1 MEKPWCDYV
10 WGLFLNTYFIRIPIE
25 RHASYHLS
33 HTTGPLFMIVSA
45 AFGAFFVPIGDTA
58 DRLSVSLTAMLTAV
72 AFQFNVASQLPDAGY
87 ITAIDKYILLA
98 FFTLFFVIIE
108 NMFMSCTALDNWD
121 SHEEIDIFVGLFVY
135 GLWVI
140 YNVFF

>member
-45 AFGAFFVPIGDTA
+45 AFGAFFVPIEDAA

-87 ITAIDKYILLA
+87 NTAIDKYILFA
-98 FFTLFFVIIE
+98 FFTHFVVIIE
-108 NMFMSCTALDNWD
+108 NMFMSSIAVEDWDN
-121 SHEEIDIFVGLFVY
+121 HEDIDKILGFCMC
-135 GLWVI
+135 GLW
-140 YNVFF
+140 